1 MSAETNP
8 TGSFNAVN
16 AMMGILDAEPA
27 QSEESQAEQEEEVVA
42 TDEVDDEADDSE
54 EGEIETERQPVAK
67 TFKVKVDGEEVEV
80 HEDELLRGYSRT
92 QDYTKKTQALAEQR
106 KAAEAEFEQIRAERA
121 QYAQLLG
128 QLAAKLEQAPEVD
141 ESLQYTDPIAYA
153 QQLSQVMQYDRQR
166 QAIAQEQQRIAGL
179 QHQEQAAQMQRYLAE
194 QAELVNQLIP
204 DWVDADTKKAE
215 QVRIRDT
222 AKQYGYTDEELSQ
235 VYDARAVALMRDAMR
250 YRELVAKRQEVKPQ
264 TSPVVKSRPK
274 AEVSESTRAKQ
285 RLAKTGSV
293 NDAAAYFL
301 KTL

>member
-54 EGEIETERQPVAK
+54 EGEIETEQQPVAK